1 MMVTNKA
8 QVEGSIVEATIIKEM
23 TIYCSSYFLE
33 GGKNLHEDG
42 EENTTI
48 ETLLVFDKVERPLGR
63 GKARILDENE
73 YKAAHNYVLFNSPE
87 TISLLE

>member
-1 MMVTNKA
+1 MVNNKA
-8 QVEGSIVEATIIKEM
+8 RVEGSIVEATLIKEVAL
-23 TIYCSSYFLE
+23 YCTSYFSE
-33 GGKNLHEDG
+33 DVKNSHESR

-48 ETLLVFDKVERPLGR
+48 ERLLVFDKIGRPLGR

-87 TISLLE
+87 IQSFLE

>member
-8 QVEGSIVEATIIKEM
+8 QVEGSIVEATI
-23 TIYCSSYFLE
+23 
-33 GGKNLHEDG
+33 
-42 EENTTI
+42 I